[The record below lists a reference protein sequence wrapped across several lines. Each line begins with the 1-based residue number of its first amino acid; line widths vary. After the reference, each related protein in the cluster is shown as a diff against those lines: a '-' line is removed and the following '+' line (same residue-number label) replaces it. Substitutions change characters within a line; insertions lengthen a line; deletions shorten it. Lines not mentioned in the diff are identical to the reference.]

1 MRSVLRQF
9 FLNNENYSFYSV
21 EIDGFACSFGIISKT
36 CSVYHLIMV
45 LTKQLPHI
53 ARARLV
59 HEYSL
64 AIIQL
69 HLSNHFY

>member
-1 MRSVLRQF
+1 MDLPVL
-9 FLNNENYSFYSV
+9 
-21 EIDGFACSFGIISKT
+21 FGIISKT

-69 HLSNHFY
+69 HLSNHFTNWL

>member
-1 MRSVLRQF
+1 MGLPVL
-9 FLNNENYSFYSV
+9 L
-21 EIDGFACSFGIISKT
+21 GIISKT
-36 CSVYHLIMV
+36 GSVYHLIM
-45 LTKQLPHI
+45 LLIKQLPHI
-53 ARARLV
+53 AHVRLV